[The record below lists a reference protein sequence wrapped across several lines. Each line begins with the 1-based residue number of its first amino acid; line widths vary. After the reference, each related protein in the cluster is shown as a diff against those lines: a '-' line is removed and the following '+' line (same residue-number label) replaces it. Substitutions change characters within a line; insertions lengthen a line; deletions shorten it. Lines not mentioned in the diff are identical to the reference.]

1 MPSKGRT
8 ENMSNNTISWSCGHF
23 VVQSHR
29 KGVAPYSV
37 KYSETLGRWMCNC
50 KDWMYRKLY
59 EGGDCKHILE
69 VKGLLETA
77 SIEELEQIKR
87 ED

>member
-1 MPSKGRT
+1 M
-8 ENMSNNTISWSCGHF
+8 
-23 VVQSHR
+23 
-29 KGVAPYSV
+29 
-37 KYSETLGRWMCNC
+37 TLGRWMCNC
-50 KDWMYRKLY
+50 NDWMYRKLY

-77 SIEELEQIKR
+77 SIEELEQIKT